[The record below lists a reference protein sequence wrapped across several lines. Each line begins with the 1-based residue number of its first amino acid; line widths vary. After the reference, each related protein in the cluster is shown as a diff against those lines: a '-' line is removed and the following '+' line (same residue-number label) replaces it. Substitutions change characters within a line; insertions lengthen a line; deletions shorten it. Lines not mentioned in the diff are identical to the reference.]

1 MVRRWLAI
9 ATVLAL
15 AVLTGSAAAG
25 PSASGKTVAG
35 PPRPVVDANFLYQ
48 ELYFLGTQFIFRV
61 GGSDGPLADP
71 TDPNNLPANYN
82 GAQEFYKW
90 FGQELTKSDAA
101 HMGPL
106 GKFMTAKDHF
116 YPTRTWQLDDESV
129 TIPGQSCAGQVALIA
144 GHNDSTP
151 TSTGVA
157 NGAASGSA
165 TPMSAMRGGNWGN
178 GSTYDAGSGEAMG
191 MAEVQ
196 ALLRWY
202 NANGAY
208 PKRTI
213 KIGLF
218 DNEEGGL
225 VGSGFYS
232 QTNVATLTAPVAAG
246 ATTLQVKSRTGVG
259 LAVGETAA
267 DRPVR
272 AVPRP

>member
-1 MVRRWLAI
+1 
-9 ATVLAL
+9 
-15 AVLTGSAAAG
+15 
-25 PSASGKTVAG
+25 
-35 PPRPVVDANFLYQ
+35 
-48 ELYFLGTQFIFRV
+48 
-61 GGSDGPLADP
+61 
-71 TDPNNLPANYN
+71 
-82 GAQEFYKW
+82 
-90 FGQELTKSDAA
+90 
-101 HMGPL
+101 MGPL

-202 NANGAY
+202 NANSAY

-232 QTNVATLTAPVAAG
+232 QTNVATLAAPVAAG

-259 LAVGETAA
+259 LAVGETLLVDPFGPQETVTITAITNSTNTITVHA
-267 DRPVR
+267 GARLGAR
-272 AVPRP
+272 RRSAGLGGGRERRSA